1 MSSAVLLA
9 CGGFLAA
16 VLWFDL
22 MFDVQALGSTP
33 SPEAIASIM
42 AYYRRVTTEAS
53 PMGHL
58 VAAVMA
64 TLLVAG
70 VLELVHAGHR
80 RALRAVALVLA
91 AAPIALA
98 LLRVVPN
105 AVALGVA
112 PAAGPEQVA
121 LARSIL
127 WDHVLC
133 FACILGFLGARF
145 GLALRP

>member
-22 MFDVQALGSTP
+22 MFDVQALGGTP
-33 SPEAIASIM
+33 SPEAIASIV

-58 VAAVMA
+58 VAVVMA

-70 VLELVHAGHR
+70 VRELVHAGRH
-80 RALRAVALVLA
+80 RALRAAALLLA
-91 AAPIALA
+91 AAPIVLA

-127 WDHVLC
+127 RDHLLC
-133 FACILGFLGARF
+133 FACILGFLGVRF
-145 GLALRP
+145 GLALRS